1 MPPSWKGH
9 FPGDPNAP
17 LGHPGGPGP
26 GGPNSYNTPPGPG
39 TPTLPGGPGTPG
51 GFPGAGPGP
60 AGFPGPSPGGGG
72 GNPPQ
77 LVPCGPS
84 SGNQLM
90 GSPAGNSGSST
101 PGMISSERLTQFVG
115 TLVKLRS
122 QHFKCQQQTV
132 QTLILR

>member
-17 LGHPGGPGP
+17 LGHPGGPVGP
-26 GGPNSYNTPPGPG
+26 GGPGSYNTP
-39 TPTLPGGPGTPG
+39 PGGPGTPG
-51 GFPGAGPGP
+51 GFPGP
-60 AGFPGPSPGGGG
+60 GFPGPSPGGGG
-72 GNPPQ
+72 GGGANPPQ

-101 PGMISSERLTQFVG
+101 PGMISSELFTLTH
-115 TLVKLRS
+115 S
-122 QHFKCQQQTV
+122 QS
-132 QTLILR
+132 R